1 MARPL
6 SSHGGGAGRGVGA
19 GGAGVPRDGTRVCK
33 AFRCDQFHLQ
43 GAQITED
50 AVALTLG
57 EGGHRRAF
65 RGRATL
71 GCDRPSEPGGGTGRA
86 GRGQRPLEGLWPE
99 SRRDMDRARAVA
111 AGTAEGALRRG
122 ADGRSHTLKA
132 KRPGTRAVKTCH

>member
-6 SSHGGGAGRGVGA
+6 SSHGGGAGGGTGA

-71 GCDRPSEPGGGTGRA
+71 GCDRPSEPGGGTGRLGA
-86 GRGQRPLEGLWPE
+86 GSARLKACGPSPGGTWTAPGRSLQALQRGLFAEVR
-99 SRRDMDRARAVA
+99 
-111 AGTAEGALRRG
+111 TEGA
-122 ADGRSHTLKA
+122 
-132 KRPGTRAVKTCH
+132 TR